1 MMKIFRNIGE
11 LYKETCEACD
21 CLYGNNSNKMTD
33 IFIDIKDWFVD
44 LYKNQ
49 KEIYR
54 RPIRNINHFFNNLKR
69 STKWFFRMW
78 NNYDWDHEYLIDM
91 IVFKLKDMRYTFD
104 YVEKH
109 VDLRH
114 QPSGEFIGEDSD
126 SDLLTVDN
134 LEGLDRAI
142 ALGEKIRTY
151 DYVRLTPEIEK
162 WHDEHSFFTDRMPED
177 MHNTLM
183 EIYERAEIDEK
194 NDRDEFFNLI
204 RDNHLLWWS

>member
-1 MMKIFRNIGE
+1 MKKIFNDIREIYNESMEASEYFYGG
-11 LYKETCEACD
+11 YKDDFKNA
-21 CLYGNNSNKMTD
+21 L
-33 IFIDIKDWFVD
+33 IDMKDWFID
-44 LYKNQ
+44 S
-49 KEIYR
+49 
-54 RPIRNINHFFNNLKR
+54 PIRKINNFCDNLKR

-78 NNYDWDHEYLIDM
+78 NNYDWDHEYLIET
-91 IVFKLKDMRYTFD
+91 ILYKLKDMRYQFD
-104 YVEKH
+104 NVDIKH

-114 QPSGEFIGEDSD
+114 QPSGEFIGEDID

-151 DYVRLTPEIEK
+151 DYVKLTPEIEK
-162 WHDEHSFFTDRMPED
+162 WNDEHSFFTDKMPED

-183 EIYERAEIDEK
+183 EIYEMAEIDEK

-204 RDNHLLWWS
+204 RNNHLLWWS